1 MSVRLRVTSGYF
13 DPHERMD
20 VLAREGLCFAEEPSA
35 TYSFV
40 FVVAV
45 SEDWKVP
52 KLHLETSTLKK
63 LWAAWPDQLFL

>member
-1 MSVRLRVTSGYF
+1 MSVRLRVTSGYS

-20 VLAREGLCFAEEPSA
+20 VLARESLYPAEGPFAA
-35 TYSFV
+35 YSFV

-52 KLHLETSTLKK
+52 KLHLETLTLRK
-63 LWAAWPDQLFL
+63 LWAA